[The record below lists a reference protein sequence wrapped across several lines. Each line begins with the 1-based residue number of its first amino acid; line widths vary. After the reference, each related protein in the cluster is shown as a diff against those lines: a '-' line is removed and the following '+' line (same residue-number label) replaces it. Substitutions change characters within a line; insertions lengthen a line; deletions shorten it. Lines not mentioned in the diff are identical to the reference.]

1 MPPNLE
7 LTKIKKK
14 MIKKTM
20 VLAVI
25 ATTVWAC
32 GPKVESENN
41 DSTTDSTQTED
52 LSEEAADADNVS
64 TDSVHFGEMIDAEG
78 AMAMADLT
86 SGMEGK
92 DSLNIKI
99 AAVAKDVCK
108 KKGCWMKVE
117 TPSGDMMRVTFKDY
131 GFFVP
136 KDITGKEVVMEGT
149 AYADTTS
156 VEDLRHYAEDGG
168 ATEEEIA
175 AITEPE
181 VATTFV
187 ATGVMIK

>member
-1 MPPNLE
+1 
-7 LTKIKKK
+7 
-14 MIKKTM
+14 MIKKSL
-20 VLAVI
+20 VLVAV
-25 ATTVWAC
+25 ATSVWAC
-32 GPKVESENN
+32 GPKAESENL
-41 DSTTDSTQTED
+41 DSTTDSTQTEEAV
-52 LSEEAADADNVS
+52 EEGAEANMEADS
-64 TDSVHFGEMIDAEG
+64 IHFGEMIDAEG
-78 AMAMADLT
+78 AKTMADLST
-86 SGMEGK
+86 GMEGK

-117 TPSGDMMRVTFKDY
+117 TASGDMMRVTFKDY

-136 KDITGKEVVMEGT
+136 MDITGKEVVMEGT
-149 AYADTTS
+149 AYLDTTS

-181 VATTFV
+181 IATTFV

>member
-1 MPPNLE
+1 
-7 LTKIKKK
+7 

-32 GPKVESENN
+32 GPKTESENN
-41 DSTTDSTQTED
+41 DSSTDSTQTDSTAMEAVN
-52 LSEEAADADNVS
+52 EEADMEA
-64 TDSVHFGEMIDAEG
+64 DSVHFGEMIDAEG
-78 AMAMADLT
+78 AKTMADLGT
-86 SGMEGK
+86 EMDGK
-92 DSLNIKI
+92 DSLNIKV
-99 AAVAKDVCK
+99 AAVAQDVCK

-117 TPSGDMMRVTFKDY
+117 TAEGDMMRVTFKDY

-149 AYADTTS
+149 AYLDTTS
-156 VEDLRHYAEDGG
+156 VDDLRHYAEDGG

-181 VATTFV
+181 IATTFV

>member
-1 MPPNLE
+1 
-7 LTKIKKK
+7 
-14 MIKKTM
+14 MIKKSL
-20 VLAVI
+20 VLVAV
-25 ATTVWAC
+25 ATSVWAC
-32 GPKVESENN
+32 GPKAESENS
-41 DSTTDSTQTED
+41 DSTTDSTQTEEAV
-52 LSEEAADADNVS
+52 EEGAEANMEA
-64 TDSVHFGEMIDAEG
+64 DSVHFGEMIDAVG
-78 AMAMADLT
+78 AKTMADLST
-86 SGMEGK
+86 GMEGK

-117 TPSGDMMRVTFKDY
+117 TASGDMMRVTFKDY

-136 KDITGKEVVMEGT
+136 MDITGKEVVMEGT
-149 AYADTTS
+149 AYLDTTS
-156 VEDLRHYAEDGG
+156 VEDLRHYAQDGG

-181 VATTFV
+181 IATTFV

>member
-1 MPPNLE
+1 
-7 LTKIKKK
+7 

-25 ATTVWAC
+25 ATTLWAC
-32 GPKVESENN
+32 GPKAENENN
-41 DSTTDSTQTED
+41 DSSTDSTSTEEV
-52 LSEEAADADNVS
+52 SEKAVENTSMEA
-64 TDSVHFGEMIDAEG
+64 DSVHFGEMIDAEG
-78 AMAMADLT
+78 AKTMADL
-86 SGMEGK
+86 SAEMEGK
-92 DSLNIKI
+92 DSLTIKV
-99 AAVAKDVCK
+99 AAVAQDVCK

-117 TPSGDMMRVTFKDY
+117 TASGDMMRVTFKDY

-181 VATTFV
+181 IATTFV